1 MNTTNLKLFNALLI
15 EELKRKDAEI
25 ASLKMQIENEK
36 IMNGR
41 RRSKNL
47 NEIIKLKK
55 SLSLKDK
62 DYQNLLNDTLKISK

>member
-1 MNTTNLKLFNALLI
+1 MTTKNLNLFNALLI
-15 EELKRKDAEI
+15 EELKRKDNEI

-47 NEIIKLKK
+47 NEIIKIKK
-55 SLSLKDK
+55 SLSMKNSDF
-62 DYQNLLNDTLKISK
+62 QNLLNEKLNK